1 MCRPMSVQRASICA
15 ILLLV
20 PALALAAEFPTV
32 SHEGRPYVE
41 LSRIA
46 ATLGS
51 RIEGTAYSTR
61 AHMRSRGHV
70 VTLTRNSAQIVF
82 EGAPRDVRATALTD
96 PPRLMLD
103 VMRPVERAPA
113 ERRESLTP
121 LRTIVLDAGHGGHD
135 TGAVGPGGL
144 MEKEL
149 VLDVTRRVARLVD

>member
-1 MCRPMSVQRASICA
+1 MSVQRTSICA

-32 SHEGRPYVE
+32 PYEGRPYVE

-70 VTLTRNSAQIVF
+70 VTLTRNWAQVVVD
-82 EGAPRDVRATALTD
+82 GATL
-96 PPRLMLD
+96 
-103 VMRPVERAPA
+103 
-113 ERRESLTP
+113 
-121 LRTIVLDAGHGGHD
+121 VLDAPVRVKR
-135 TGAVGPGGL
+135 GAW
-144 MEKEL
+144 L
-149 VLDVTRRVARLVD
+149 VPQTFVARVVPRLVSQPAPTAPPVVTPVKAITASLCPIFLSVSMERPLADS